1 MFILGSASLFST
13 SNTSSNPF
21 GSTSTGSAS
30 GFGTVGNS
38 PFGSTGTNS
47 ANGFGEAGTRPFG
60 STSTGSANALGAT
73 GTSSFVT
80 TGTGSANAF
89 GATGTCPFGS
99 TSTGSP
105 NAFGATG
112 TSSFGSTGFTPTS
125 AFGTSGQACVS
136 STSTPSVFGSL
147 QQAFGSSSQS
157 QGTENKSFS
166 GFSGSTFGSQTGSSP
181 LNVGAP
187 ANQTMPV
194 FGVPVTTPATNLFGS
209 FTSQSQNSTG
219 FFSSGGLTN
228 GATSSDFASSV
239 NSDSQKYTPI
249 DQLTPEELE
258 AFQAPTFT
266 LGHIPTKPP
275 PKELVFGC

>member
-30 GFGTVGNS
+30 DLGTVGNS
-38 PFGSTGTNS
+38 PFGSSGTNS
-47 ANGFGEAGTRPFG
+47 ANSFGDAGTSPFE
-60 STSTGSANALGAT
+60 STSTGSVNAFGAT
-73 GTSSFVT
+73 GTSSFGT
-80 TGTGSANAF
+80 AGTGSANAF
-89 GATGTCPFGS
+89 GATGTSPFGS

-136 STSTPSVFGSL
+136 STSTPVFGSL
-147 QQAFGSSSQS
+147 QQTFGSSSQS
-157 QGTENKSFS
+157 QATENKKNS

-219 FFSSGGLTN
+219 FFSSGGLTG

-258 AFQAPTFT
+258 AFRAPTFT
-266 LGHIPTKPP
+266 LGRIPTKPP
-275 PKELVFGC
+275 PKELVF